1 MGRPP
6 AAVLLD
12 HRAARRPRCH
22 HRRRRSLDVTSPVPA
37 AAVNQGRPQT
47 REAAQQRRDRRGR
60 HERCQRRQGEGEE
73 ERIEGMRHS
82 RSPVPLLLTLAGLT
96 VTFAIGSAVILIWP
110 QALLAGI
117 VIACCGFVL
126 SVVAVLRLTGRRWAP
141 WLVGP
146 AVALAGTGTI
156 MLAEDTALSQGG
168 DVTEAVVVD
177 HGVEQKVVHN
187 SRSRNRTVHTHTY
200 SLEGTDGRPLEQP
213 MVYRGEG
220 GYDDIDI
227 GDDITV
233 LVDPQGRA
241 ETELEIGRASCR
253 ERRAGWGVRER
264 ARE

>member
-1 MGRPP
+1 
-6 AAVLLD
+6 
-12 HRAARRPRCH
+12 
-22 HRRRRSLDVTSPVPA
+22 
-37 AAVNQGRPQT
+37 
-47 REAAQQRRDRRGR
+47 
-60 HERCQRRQGEGEE
+60 
-73 ERIEGMRHS
+73 MRHS

-156 MLAEDTALSQGG
+156 MLAEDIALSQVG

-177 HGVEQKVVHN
+177 HEVEQKVVHN

-200 SLEGTDGRPLEQP
+200 SLEGADGRPLEQP

-241 ETELEIGRASCR
+241 ETELADNVDIGADIAILVVGSVATIGAFGILVLVVGLNGRLHR
-253 ERRAGWGVRER
+253 HRRRIGVT
-264 ARE
+264 A

>member
-1 MGRPP
+1 
-6 AAVLLD
+6 
-12 HRAARRPRCH
+12 
-22 HRRRRSLDVTSPVPA
+22 
-37 AAVNQGRPQT
+37 
-47 REAAQQRRDRRGR
+47 
-60 HERCQRRQGEGEE
+60 
-73 ERIEGMRHS
+73 MRHS

-141 WLVGP
+141 WLVAP

-156 MLAEDTALSQGG
+156 MLAEDIALSQVG

-177 HGVEQKVVHN
+177 HEVEQKVVHN

-200 SLEGTDGRPLEQP
+200 SLEGADGRPLEQP

-241 ETELEIGRASCR
+241 ETELADNVDIGTDIAILVVGSVATIGAFGILVLVVGLNGRLHR
-253 ERRAGWGVRER
+253 HRRRIGVT
-264 ARE
+264 A